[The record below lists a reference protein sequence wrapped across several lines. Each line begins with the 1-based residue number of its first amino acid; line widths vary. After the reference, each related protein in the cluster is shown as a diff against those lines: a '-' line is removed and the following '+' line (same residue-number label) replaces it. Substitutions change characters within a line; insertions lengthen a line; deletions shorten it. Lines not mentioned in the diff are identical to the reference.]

1 VKLDGLKDGKAV
13 IAESQKEVEDANA
26 QSQLYKEA
34 LNEKE
39 TKSDVKRLERE
50 IARWKSEL
58 AKRAKDYQKVVAK
71 QAGELDKKDE
81 ALKRLEDSRRQRLTD
96 AKSQAHNVKNRQSQM
111 KAQEKAFGR
120 TSEELKAL
128 LEKVSNMKKDDK
140 KKDKFL
146 HKTTKRLVRAFAML
160 KSGSMAPDESD
171 MAWELHAT
179 KKYMGDKKV
188 PNMKHGLQMSEKCLS
203 VCATDDDGSELAAPN
218 VSIPSAVILK
228 SNAKK

>member
-26 QSQLYKEA
+26 QSQLYKKA

-58 AKRAKDYQKVVAK
+58 AKRAKVYQKVVAK

-81 ALKRLEDSRRQRLTD
+81 ALKRLEDSRRQWLTD

-140 KKDKFL
+140 KDKFL
-146 HKTTKRLVRAFAML
+146 HKTTKRLVRAFDMF

-179 KKYMGDKKV
+179 KKYMGDK
-188 PNMKHGLQMSEKCLS
+188 
-203 VCATDDDGSELAAPN
+203 
-218 VSIPSAVILK
+218 
-228 SNAKK
+228 